1 MKVHEKCNE
10 NVFHFFQYK
19 KVVEYG
25 ETKNRERLH
34 YEGKYKTIIRTSPSK

>member
-10 NVFHFFQYK
+10 NVFHFFYSK

-25 ETKNRERLH
+25 EIKNRERLH
-34 YEGKYKTIIRTSPSK
+34 REGKDKTII